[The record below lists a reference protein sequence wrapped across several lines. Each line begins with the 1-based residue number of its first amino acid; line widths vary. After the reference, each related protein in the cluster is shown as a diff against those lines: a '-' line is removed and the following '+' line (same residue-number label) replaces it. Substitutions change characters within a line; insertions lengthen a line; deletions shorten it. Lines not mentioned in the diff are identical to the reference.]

1 MELGAKNL
9 KTKFEEKRK
18 KRGGGALCDTHS
30 IIENLLRH

>member
-18 KRGGGALCDTHS
+18 KRGGGRFVILIVS
-30 IIENLLRH
+30 